1 MLVWVPVL
9 LLGPVLNLHG
19 DAWSIASQAAL
30 ILTLAAATVT
40 AALTSHPSGQRSTPY
55 VALGVAA
62 AATAL
67 GSTQGSG
74 WLPTWILL
82 AVVVPSVLRG
92 WWVIAAIPVVALASM
107 WAASYADDG
116 SAAGIWSEGFVV
128 LLAGVTTA
136 SFLRLIETIEELR
149 RTREE
154 LARVAVAE
162 ERERFSRDLHD
173 LLGHTLS
180 VIVVKA
186 QAVRRLVDRDPAA
199 AAAHGGDIER
209 VGREALVEIR
219 QAVDGMRALTLD
231 EELDRACRALQAAG
245 IRAEVST
252 YDRPI
257 PNGAEQAFA
266 WAVREGVT
274 NVLRHSGAG
283 RCQFDL
289 RDGGGRLVLTIADDG
304 VGAPAEKRDSNGA
317 GGGVRDG
324 NRDGGRNGVRDGG
337 LDGLRR
343 RLVAAGGRLDVDP
356 DSDGFRLTAEVP
368 VAAGPRS

>member
-9 LLGPVLNLHG
+9 LLGPALNLHG
-19 DAWSIASQAAL
+19 GAGSIASQAVL
-30 ILTLAAATVT
+30 ILALGTAAVT
-40 AALTSHPSGQRSTPY
+40 AALTSHPSGQGATPY

-62 AATAL
+62 AATAI
-67 GSTQGSG
+67 GAMQGSG

-92 WWVIAAIPVVALASM
+92 WWLIAAIPVVTLGSM
-107 WAASYADDG
+107 WAASYGDDG
-116 SAAGIWSEGFVV
+116 STAGIWSEGFVV

-245 IRAEVST
+245 IRAEVSS

-257 PNGAEQAFA
+257 PTGAEQAFA

-289 RDGGGRLVLTIADDG
+289 RDGGGRPDADD
-304 VGAPAEKRDSNGA
+304 
-317 GGGVRDG
+317 
-324 NRDGGRNGVRDGG
+324 
-337 LDGLRR
+337 RR
-343 RLVAAGGRLDVDP
+343 RRGRRSGRENGQRRCRRRDP
-356 DSDGFRLTAEVP
+356 RRWP
-368 VAAGPRS
+368 